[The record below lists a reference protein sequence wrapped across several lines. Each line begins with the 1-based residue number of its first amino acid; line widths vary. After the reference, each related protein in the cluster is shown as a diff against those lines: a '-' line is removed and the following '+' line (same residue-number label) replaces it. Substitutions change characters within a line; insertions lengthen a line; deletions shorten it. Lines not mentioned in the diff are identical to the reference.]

1 MAVSPAAAPLPSD
14 QTPAEA
20 RPGVRDRILPA
31 EWRERVNLAA
41 CYRLVAR
48 EGWDDLI
55 YAHISA
61 RIPGEDTFLINP
73 FGLFFHEVTASN
85 LVKVD
90 FNGAIVFE
98 SEYEYNPGAYLVH
111 RAIHA
116 AHPEIGCI
124 LHLHTPAG
132 IAVSTQSDGLLPVT
146 QNALMFHG
154 AIAYHDYEG
163 LTVTTDEITR
173 VAAKLSGKS
182 ILMLRGHGTLVAG
195 RDTAQAFVFAHL
207 LERACRM
214 QVAAQS
220 AGGNLVEP
228 PEDVQNKVQ
237 EQVRDI
243 FPGLGSMEWPGLLRL
258 LDREMPGYA
267 D

>member
-1 MAVSPAAAPLPSD
+1 MAVSPLSTAVSRPEGEVANAPS
-14 QTPAEA
+14 
-20 RPGVRDRILPA
+20 VRDRVSPE
-31 EWRERVNLAA
+31 EWRARTDLAA

-55 YAHISA
+55 YAHISS
-61 RIPGEDTFLINP
+61 RLPDEDTFLINP
-73 FGLFFHEVTASN
+73 FGLFFHEITASN

-90 FNGAIVFE
+90 LNGAIVFE
-98 SEYEYNPGAYLVH
+98 SRYEYNPGAYIVH

-132 IAVSTQSDGLLPVT
+132 IAVSTQTDGLLPVT

-163 LTVTTDEITR
+163 LTVTDDESKR
-173 VAAKLSGKS
+173 LADQLDGKHV
-182 ILMLRGHGTLVAG
+182 LMLRGHGTIVVG
-195 RDTAQAFVFAHL
+195 KDVAQAYVFAHL

-214 QVAAQS
+214 QVAAQA
-220 AGGNLVEP
+220 AGSTLVTP
-228 PEDVQNKVQ
+228 PPDVQAKVKD
-237 EQVRDI
+237 QVRNV

-258 LDREMPGYA
+258 LDREAPDYKG
-267 D
+267 